1 MSDPTGAAPAVP
13 HCYRHPDRETW
24 ISCQRCGRPIC
35 PDCMHSA
42 SVGFQCPNCI
52 AEGRRT
58 VRSPR
63 TMGGGLVPSRAGFV
77 SWTLIGINVV
87 AYFAVLFTPSDVP
100 NGWSEIE
107 ARGVLIAQGGQFT
120 GVGYLDGVADGAYW
134 RLLTAAFLHGS
145 ILHLLFNMYAL
156 ALFGPMLEQ
165 ALGYVRFIA
174 LYFTTAIAS
183 SVTVYWLSPVDQS
196 TLGASGAIFG
206 LFGASFAVL
215 RKRGQDITP
224 LLMLLGLNLVI
235 TFTIPHISWQGHV
248 GGLACGL
255 VVGWILAYAPH
266 RHRVL
271 IHSVAFAVVWVAMIG
286 LIVARTN
293 DLQGDQAVGRTGAI
307 HSVDISCGES
317 HQCDSPVTP
326 TSWRR

>member
-1 MSDPTGAAPAVP
+1 MSNPPSGPAPPPGSAPAVP

-52 AEGRRT
+52 AEGKRT

-63 TMGGGLVPSRAGFV
+63 TMGGGLVPSRAGYV
-77 SWTLIGINVV
+77 SWTLIGLNVV
-87 AYFAVLFTPSDVP
+87 AYFAVLLTPNEFP
-100 NGWSEIE
+100 GWASEVQ
-107 ARGVLIAQGGQFT
+107 ARGFLIAVGGEYP
-120 GVGYLDGVADGAYW
+120 GVGHIDGVADGAYY
-134 RLLTAAFLHGS
+134 RLITAAFLHAS

-183 SVTVYWLSPVDQS
+183 SVTVYWLSPVDQP

-215 RKRGQDITP
+215 MKRGQDITP

-235 TFTIPHISWQGHV
+235 TFAIPDISWQGHI
-248 GGLACGL
+248 GGLVCGL
-255 VVGWILAYAPH
+255 GLGALLAYSPR
-266 RHRVL
+266 RHQALIQGSAFAAVWVVL
-271 IHSVAFAVVWVAMIG
+271 IV
-286 LIVARTN
+286 LIIARTN
-293 DLQGDQAVGRTGAI
+293 ALT
-307 HSVDISCGES
+307 
-317 HQCDSPVTP
+317 
-326 TSWRR
+326 

>member
-1 MSDPTGAAPAVP
+1 MSDPTAGPAPAVP

-24 ISCQRCGRPIC
+24 ITCQRCGRPIC

-52 AEGRRT
+52 AEGNRT
-58 VRSPR
+58 TRSPR
-63 TMGGGLVPSRAGFV
+63 TLGGGLVPSRAGYV
-77 SWTLIGINVV
+77 SWILIGLNVV
-87 AYFAVLFTPSDVP
+87 AYFAVVFTPSEIP

-107 ARGVLIAQGGQFT
+107 ARGVLIAEGGQFA
-120 GVGYLDGVADGAYW
+120 GVGLLDGVADGAYY
-134 RLLTAAFLHGS
+134 RLITAAFLHAS

-183 SVTVYWLSPVDQS
+183 SVTVYWLSPVDQP

-215 RKRGQDITP
+215 MKRGQDITP

-235 TFTIPHISWQGHV
+235 TFTVPDISWQGHV
-248 GGLACGL
+248 GGLVCGL
-255 VVGWILAYAPH
+255 VLGGILAYAP
-266 RHRVL
+266 RRQRALVQG
-271 IHSVAFAVVWVAMIG
+271 VAFAAIWVA
-286 LIVARTN
+286 LIALTIARTN
-293 DLQGDQAVGRTGAI
+293 DLDQPNEFAPTAQAATI
-307 HSVDISCGES
+307 HSVDNACGES
-317 HQCDSPVTP
+317 HRCD
-326 TSWRR
+326 

>member
-1 MSDPTGAAPAVP
+1 MSTQPPGPGAPAVP

-42 SVGFQCPNCI
+42 SVGFQCPQCI

-58 VRSPR
+58 TRSPR
-63 TMGGGLVPSRAGFV
+63 TMGGGLVPTRAGYV
-77 SWTLIGINVV
+77 SWTLIGLNIL
-87 AYFAVLFTPSDVP
+87 AFIAVFLTPGENEGD
-100 NGWSEIE
+100 WSEIE
-107 ARGVLIAQGGQFT
+107 ARGVMIAEGGRFA
-120 GVGYLDGVADGAYW
+120 GVGYLDGVADGAYF
-134 RLLTAAFLHGS
+134 RLLTAAFLHAS
-145 ILHLLFNMYAL
+145 ILHILFNMYAL

-183 SVTVYWLSPVDQS
+183 SVTVYWLSPVDQP

-215 RKRGQDITP
+215 LKRGADVTP
-224 LLMLLGLNLVI
+224 LVVLLAVNLFI
-235 TFTIPHISWQGHV
+235 TFAVPNISWQGHL
-248 GGLACGL
+248 GGLVCGFVL
-255 VVGWILAYAPH
+255 GVLFAYAP
-266 RHRVL
+266 RKQRTVVQ
-271 IHSVAFAVVWVAMIG
+271 VAALAAIWVALIV

-293 DLQGDQAVGRTGAI
+293 AL
-307 HSVDISCGES
+307 S
-317 HQCDSPVTP
+317 
-326 TSWRR
+326 